1 MFLIRSFLTF
11 RSTTFI
17 YFHFKFPSAGRSF
30 MLEFLLWSFKIHL
43 IRCFPKASVLLV
55 ICCSDFVF
63 QERSAFLTDP
73 EGRSVSFVDLGSWS
87 DLLDA
92 DWYHDGFFQTTAGV
106 RSDRAVSSFWTFSVL
121 LISSADSVYF
131 CAFVLFWLE
140 IRLIT
145 IFPFAFGSPPEVLLF
160 RYLLFVPIRY
170 HGISNFS
177 RRNVSQMQTSV
188 FVQAT
193 DFDRAGA
200 FCHWLEIRAVIW

>member
-1 MFLIRSFLTF
+1 MYLIRSFLTF

-17 YFHFKFPSAGRSF
+17 YFHYLFPSAGRSF

-55 ICCSDFVF
+55 ICYSDFVF

-106 RSDRAVSSFWTFSVL
+106 RSDRGRF
-121 LISSADSVYF
+121 
-131 CAFVLFWLE
+131 
-140 IRLIT
+140 
-145 IFPFAFGSPPEVLLF
+145 IFLNFFGSFDFFGRFCLL
-160 RYLLFVPIRY
+160 LCLCIILTWNPIDY
-170 HGISNFS
+170 HFS
-177 RRNVSQMQTSV
+177 IC
-188 FVQAT
+188 F
-193 DFDRAGA
+193 
-200 FCHWLEIRAVIW
+200 W